1 VFCFQTSNGFLF
13 SAAQLTE
20 NRLTMFPL
28 LAMKYTEVYAN
39 VLWNVSEI
47 SSRIPDNNRQQ
58 LKQKAV
64 TREADQ

>member
-1 VFCFQTSNGFLF
+1 
-13 SAAQLTE
+13 
-20 NRLTMFPL
+20 MFPL